1 MNNLKRLLYESRYVI
16 IIFAVFVSGLL
27 SGLGISYIFRAE
39 VFFEERRA
47 GQHEF
52 INPLLECE
60 GPEELKGREMVSLK
74 GKIDALINEEIKKN
88 KAKDVSVYFREM
100 NGGQWFGIG
109 DKGLFPPGSLLT
121 MPVLIGYLKQAEAE
135 PGILQRKIKFDSR
148 LQPYYHYINPSN
160 TMEFGKSY
168 TIEEL
173 IHRMIVYSDDNA
185 AFLLI
190 QHDNTKVYESVFK
203 DLGLTVPPET
213 GAYGISALDYAS
225 FFRVLFNASYLNE
238 EMSNLALKILNSAD
252 FNRGIVLGVPSNVP
266 VTQKFGELTTEDYKQ
281 FHDCGIV
288 YYPNYPYL
296 LCVMTMGDDYEN
308 LTSIIKEISVL
319 TYDEIDRQRG
329 GNRL

>member
-1 MNNLKRLLYESRYVI
+1 MNNLKSPLYGLI
-16 IIFAVFVSGLL
+16 MLAVFVSGLL
-27 SGLGISYIFRAE
+27 SGWGISYIFRAE

-52 INPLLECE
+52 INPILECE
-60 GPEELKGREMVSLK
+60 GPEELKGREMASLK
-74 GKIDALINEEIKKN
+74 GKIDALINEEIREN

-121 MPVLIGYLKQAEAE
+121 MPVLIGYLKQVEAE
-135 PGILQRKIKFDSR
+135 PGTLQRKIKFDSR
-148 LQPYYHYINPSN
+148 LQSYFHYINPSK

-168 TIEEL
+168 TIEDL
-173 IHRMIVYSDDNA
+173 IYRMVVHSDDDA
-185 AFLLI
+185 AHLLI
-190 QHDNTKVYESVFK
+190 QHDDAKNYERVFK

-238 EMSNLALKILNSAD
+238 EMSNLALKILNNAD
-252 FNRGIVLGVPSNVP
+252 FNKGIVLGVPSNVP
-266 VTQKFGELTTEDYKQ
+266 VAQKFGELTTEDYKQ

-288 YYPNYPYL
+288 YYPGYPYL
-296 LCVMTMGDDYEN
+296 LCVMTSGDDYED
-308 LTSIIKEISVL
+308 LASLIGEISRQ
-319 TYDEIDRQRG
+319 TYDEVDSQMQMRQ
-329 GNRL
+329 